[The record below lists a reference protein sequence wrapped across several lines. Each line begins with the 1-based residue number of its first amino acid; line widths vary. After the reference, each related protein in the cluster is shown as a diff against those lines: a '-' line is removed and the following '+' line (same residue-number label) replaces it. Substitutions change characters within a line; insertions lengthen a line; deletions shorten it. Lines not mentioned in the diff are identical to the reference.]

1 MSLRIAIAGAG
12 LIGHR
17 HAAALQPLKD
27 AALCA
32 IVDPAPIGQKVA
44 QDYAV
49 PHFASLTELIAQD
62 RPDGIV
68 LATPNQF
75 HVENALECIAAGI
88 PILVEKPLAIDLD
101 GAAQIVAAASQANVS
116 VLTGHHRRHN
126 PLIARAK
133 AVIEN
138 GQLGK
143 ITAVQAST
151 WLCKPTE
158 YFDVEWRRNKG
169 AGPVFINLIHDI
181 DLLRHLCG
189 EIISV
194 HAMESN
200 ATRGF
205 ETEDTAVILLKFA
218 GGALGTV
225 TVSDAV
231 VSPWSWELTAREN
244 PMYPATDQACY
255 QIGGTK
261 GGLSLPNLSLWT
273 HPGKNSWW
281 EPISETK
288 LVFDFEDPLVRQM
301 QQFADVIAG
310 KCDPLV
316 SGAEGYKNQQV
327 LEAVKK
333 SAASGQTVHLPS

>member
-1 MSLRIAIAGAG
+1 MTLRIAIAGAG

-27 AALCA
+27 AVLCA
-32 IVDPAPIGQKVA
+32 IIDPAPVGATVA
-44 QDYAV
+44 SEYDV
-49 PHFASLTELIAQD
+49 PHYATLSELITND

-75 HVENALECIAAGI
+75 HVDNALECIAAGI
-88 PILVEKPLAIDLD
+88 PILVEKPLAIDVA
-101 GAAQIVAAASQANVS
+101 GASQIVQAADQARVP

-133 AVIEN
+133 EVIES

-151 WLCKPTE
+151 WLCKPDD
-158 YFDVEWRRNKG
+158 YFDVQWRREKG
-169 AGPVFINLIHDI
+169 AGPVYINLIHDI

-189 EIISV
+189 EIVSV

-205 ETEDTAVILLKFA
+205 DTEDTAVILLKFA

-225 TVSDAV
+225 NVSDTV

-255 QIGGTK
+255 QIGGTN
-261 GGLSLPNLSLWT
+261 GGLSLPNLSMWT
-273 HPGKNSWW
+273 HPQKNSWW

-288 LVFDFEDPLVRQM
+288 LVFDFEDPLVLQLK
-301 QQFADVIAG
+301 QFADVIAG
-310 KCDPLV
+310 KAEPLV
-316 SGAEGYKNQQV
+316 SAIEGLRNQQV
-327 LEAVKK
+327 LDAVKS
-333 SAASGQTVHLPS
+333 SAATGQTAHLTI